1 MRIQFFSVG
10 TLFASILLSYHL
22 FLDKKVVIKKERNKE
37 RKFNISLMF
46 DVAFKIHFYLIGNI
60 CVKLLEESVSSDINV
75 KSKDIGINS
84 GVNLIVSEEDKGENF
99 SVMTGKLNPE
109 SEGEGKSR
117 TITAEAKLGSV
128 KFEKID
134 WFSSLKF
141 K

>member
-1 MRIQFFSVG
+1 
-10 TLFASILLSYHL
+10 
-22 FLDKKVVIKKERNKE
+22 
-37 RKFNISLMF
+37 MF

-84 GVNLIVSEEDKGENF
+84 SVNLIVNEEDKGENF
-99 SVMTGKLNPE
+99 SVVTGKLNPE

-117 TITAEAKLGSV
+117 TITVDAKLGSV

>member
-1 MRIQFFSVG
+1 
-10 TLFASILLSYHL
+10 
-22 FLDKKVVIKKERNKE
+22 
-37 RKFNISLMF
+37 MF

-60 CVKLLEESVSSDINV
+60 CIKLLEESVSSDINV

-84 GVNLIVSEEDKGENF
+84 SVNLIVNEEDKGENF

>member
-1 MRIQFFSVG
+1 
-10 TLFASILLSYHL
+10 
-22 FLDKKVVIKKERNKE
+22 
-37 RKFNISLMF
+37 MF

-60 CVKLLEESVSSDINV
+60 CVKLLEESVSSDIKV

-84 GVNLIVSEEDKGENF
+84 SVNLIVNEEDKGENF
-99 SVMTGKLNPE
+99 SVVTGKLNPE

-117 TITAEAKLGSV
+117 TITVDAKLGSV

>member
-22 FLDKKVVIKKERNKE
+22 SLGKKVVINKERNKE
-37 RKFNISLMF
+37 RKLNISLMF
-46 DVAFKIHFYLIGNI
+46 DGAFKIHFYLIGNI
-60 CVKLLEESVSSDINV
+60 CIKLLEESVSSDINV
-75 KSKDIGINS
+75 KSKEIGINS
-84 GVNLIVSEEDKGENF
+84 SVNLIVNEEDKGENF

-109 SEGEGKSR
+109 SEGEGNSR

>member
-1 MRIQFFSVG
+1 
-10 TLFASILLSYHL
+10 
-22 FLDKKVVIKKERNKE
+22 
-37 RKFNISLMF
+37 MF

-60 CVKLLEESVSSDINV
+60 CIKLLEDSASSDINV
-75 KSKDIGINS
+75 KSKEIGINS
-84 GVNLIVSEEDKGENF
+84 SVNLIVNEEDKGENF

-109 SEGEGKSR
+109 SEGEGNSR